1 MVCGE
6 QMQPVGEKVACAV
19 GEAVLGFAD
28 DNSGLKE
35 EGKITVER
43 DFAEADHD
51 TDARE
56 SLNFS
61 REVGAAVA
69 NLLGQRL
76 IARRSAA
83 NDGGDPG
90 VAKLEAIVAI
100 GGTRFTREAKL
111 VENGVHEVAGAV
123 AGEWPAGA
131 VGSVSSRRKAEDED
145 ASTRITETGDRTC
158 PVRLVLIGAAFGLTD
173 VATVTAKAR
182 AELAGNDGPVNLL
195 EKRRRHLCV
204 GGCHCIP

>member
-1 MVCGE
+1 
-6 QMQPVGEKVACAV
+6 VA
-19 GEAVLGFAD
+19 EL
-28 DNSGLKE
+28 
-35 EGKITVER
+35 
-43 DFAEADHD
+43 
-51 TDARE
+51 
-56 SLNFS
+56 
-61 REVGAAVA
+61 
-69 NLLGQRL
+69 Q
-76 IARRSAA
+76 
-83 NDGGDPG
+83 
-90 VAKLEAIVAI
+90 AIVAI
-100 GGTRFTREAKL
+100 GGTRFAREAKL

-123 AGEWPAGA
+123 AGEWTTGA

-173 VATVTAKAR
+173 AATVTAKAR